1 VLTRSSKRLARIGLT
16 GRLGRRGDEVSCHW
30 SSRRAAMAGRVLR
43 WGKEKW
49 SGGGGPALCAM
60 QRLRERGGC
69 DSARGSMGNG
79 PGVSAGGDRRAV

>member
-49 SGGGGPALCAM
+49 SGGGGSGFVCHAKVK
-60 QRLRERGGC
+60 RERGL
-69 DSARGSMGNG
+69 
-79 PGVSAGGDRRAV
+79 